1 MFGHGDHKTIDW
13 RIAEQQ
19 PCWHAERRSHQPGM
33 EISVTHPL
41 VLDPNGHDI
50 HAETAQLRRH
60 GPIARVEL
68 PGGVV
73 AWSVTSYEVLRG
85 LLNDPRVSKDARQHW
100 PVFEGISEGWS
111 LHLWVAVRNMFTAY
125 GGDHKRLRSLVA
137 QAFTA
142 RRIATLQPRIV
153 KIVTD
158 LVDALAA
165 MPVDEPVDLRENF
178 AYPLPIEVI
187 CQLFGVPDE
196 ARAGL
201 RHAVEIIFQTSASPQ
216 AALAAQQAM
225 YAILTDLVAARRAN
239 PGDDLTTA
247 LIAAHSEGDGA
258 RLDEAELIDTLIL
271 FVSAGHETTVNL
283 LDQAITALLTHPDQ
297 LALVRAGRVGWPD
310 AIEET
315 LRWQAPVAHL
325 PLRYAVEDIDV
336 DGVVIRQGEAIL
348 AGYAAAGRDPALHGE
363 DADEFDVTRADKS
376 HIAFGYGV
384 HYCLGAPLARLEAT
398 IALPALFDR
407 FPTMTFAV
415 APQDLAHLDSF
426 ISNGHRA
433 LPVLLKQRG

>member
-1 MFGHGDHKTIDW
+1 MTN
-13 RIAEQQ
+13 
-19 PCWHAERRSHQPGM
+19 
-33 EISVTHPL
+33 PL

-50 HAETAQLRRH
+50 HAEFAQLRRH
-60 GPIARVEL
+60 GPIARVAL

-100 PVFEGISEGWS
+100 PAFNNISEDWP
-111 LHLWVAVRNMFTAY
+111 LRLWVAVRNMFTAY

-153 KIVTD
+153 RIVAD
-158 LVDALAA
+158 LLDAIAA
-165 MPVDEPVDLRENF
+165 MPPDEPVDLRENF

-196 ARAGL
+196 ARARL
-201 RHAVEIIFQTSASPQ
+201 RHAVEVIFQTSASPQ
-216 AALAAQQAM
+216 AALAAQQDM
-225 YAILTDLVAARRAN
+225 YAILTDLVAARRAT

-247 LIAAHSEGDGA
+247 LIIAQSDGA

-297 LALVRAGRVGWPD
+297 LELVRAGQVGWPD
-310 AIEET
+310 VIEET

-336 DGVVIRQGEAIL
+336 DGVVIRQGDAIL
-348 AGYAAAGRDPALHGE
+348 AGYAAAGRDPALHGG
-363 DADEFDVTRADKS
+363 DADEFDVTRPDKS
-376 HIAFGYGV
+376 HVAFGYGV
-384 HYCLGAPLARLEAT
+384 HYCLGAPLARLEAA

-407 FPTMTFAV
+407 FPTMSFAV

-433 LPVLLKQRG
+433 LPVLLKRSAPTPA